1 MTRYTEALEE
11 FNRASHSDA
20 LREMQLTRQP
30 YVDPVRPTPRRVVRS
45 LFRWDDFFVSIATA
59 VLIVIVIPLGLLVLS
74 VL

>member
-20 LREMQLTRQP
+20 LREMQLVR
-30 YVDPVRPTPRRVVRS
+30 YEDPIRPTPASTIRS
-45 LFRWDDFFVSIATA
+45 METRDLFVSLGVAA
-59 VLIVIVIPLGLLVLS
+59 LLVIVIPFGLLVLS